1 MSDKINLS
9 VNFCRAYFRRHF
21 GERFAFGKEYFCN
34 AEKRVETDLAMQK
47 ALYERFGD
55 LGLGRPD
62 PVPRLQLGFDDTLN
76 ITALFGGQVSFAENY
91 TWLVPGT
98 LASDEAVERLKAPDI
113 ETAWPQSLFIRQS
126 ESFAGTVGAPVLHGI
141 LESALDLR
149 GDAFLVDLMSAPT
162 LANKLLDVL
171 METVARLKDF
181 WDQKLAGRPQT
192 GIRLGACS
200 CCLVSPEVFEEY
212 LLPRYNALTERFG
225 NGVLCSCG
233 RSTHLLAGYAK
244 LENVAT
250 YRLGWETDFRLARE
264 ILGPVHIRATLDPA
278 RVAAGDASQVEKDVR
293 RLLEETAGGEVTLV
307 LNSAAE
313 DTPDENVRAVFET
326 AKEYQACRNTL

>member
-1 MSDKINLS
+1 MTDQINLS

-34 AEKRVETDLAMQK
+34 AKKRVETDLAMQK
-47 ALYERFGD
+47 ALHERFGE
-55 LGLGRPD
+55 LGLGNPD
-62 PVPRLQLGFDDTLN
+62 PAPRLQLGFDDTLN

-98 LASDEAVERLKAPDI
+98 LESDEAVERLKAPDV
-113 ETAWPQSLFIRQS
+113 EAAWPQSLFIQQA
-126 ESFAGTVGAPVLHGI
+126 ESFDGAVGAPVLHGI

-149 GDAFLVDLMSAPT
+149 GDSFLVDLMNAPA
-162 LANKLLDVL
+162 LANHLLDVL
-171 METVARLKDF
+171 METVARLKEF
-181 WDQKLAGRPQT
+181 WDHKLAGRPQP

-200 CCLVSPEVFEEY
+200 CCLISPEVFEEY

-233 RSTHLLAGYAK
+233 RSTHLVAGYAK
-244 LENVAT
+244 LKNVAT
-250 YRLGWETDFRLARE
+250 YRFGWETDFRLARE

-278 RVAAGDASQVEKDVR
+278 RVASVDKRQVSEDVR
-293 RLLEETAGGEVTLV
+293 KLLDETAGGEVTLV

-313 DTPDENVRAVFET
+313 NTPDENVRTVFET
-326 AKEYQACRNTL
+326 VKEYQTCGNTL